1 MKFCRDVWSKHQ
13 KVFLDINYNL
23 FPFLWMLAFFTSI
36 LDLFTY
42 EGFSFK
48 HLFLPLQ
55 PLIYITFVSGMV
67 SRVFLEISESSDNYL
82 SNYKTLLTVNRLA
95 FLPMFF
101 SSILINSL
109 EFANYPNYIFSTLHI
124 HPDLIIWPM
133 SLNIFLIIISL
144 RYTVIKW
151 ILEEVLLV
159 STKEIEMLK
168 SYHMSVETPNKLSK
182 SILVQSERVLRA
194 SYVGFN
200 IILRIVIVVFVLW
213 GFTKNVSNLY
223 PWMFERSSYMIKNPL
238 ATYKE
243 KMRYGWKD
251 FYDYMTFVDQVT
263 PENAKIMLPPMINP
277 WWDVGGK
284 GLVRYFLYP
293 RELMQDMEDVNAEI
307 DLAADYLLLTWGFG
321 VCTENDPP
329 DCYGWPKKI
338 VEAEWIV
345 FKKENSEEVGTKI
358 ENIVY
363 DHNDEIYQGA
373 WGVIKI
379 KK

>member
-1 MKFCRDVWSKHQ
+1 MFKKAMKFCRDVWSKHQ

-144 RYTVIKW
+144 RYPVIKW

-168 SYHMSVETPNKLSK
+168 SYH
-182 SILVQSERVLRA
+182 
-194 SYVGFN
+194 
-200 IILRIVIVVFVLW
+200 
-213 GFTKNVSNLY
+213 
-223 PWMFERSSYMIKNPL
+223 
-238 ATYKE
+238 
-243 KMRYGWKD
+243 
-251 FYDYMTFVDQVT
+251 
-263 PENAKIMLPPMINP
+263 
-277 WWDVGGK
+277 
-284 GLVRYFLYP
+284 
-293 RELMQDMEDVNAEI
+293 
-307 DLAADYLLLTWGFG
+307 
-321 VCTENDPP
+321 
-329 DCYGWPKKI
+329 
-338 VEAEWIV
+338 
-345 FKKENSEEVGTKI
+345 
-358 ENIVY
+358 
-363 DHNDEIYQGA
+363 
-373 WGVIKI
+373 
-379 KK
+379 